1 MAEQNINQYVYKKY
15 RINLESDSMDMSLTS
30 DERDY
35 NQEVIFSP
43 FLIAQTYGDR
53 LPINFNISDPLSA
66 QDLTLT
72 YKNYNTNNVF
82 VSQNYYNPKNLDLT
96 CFSSSTACDIGLTGI
111 DNGLVTKMSGETI
124 YFTNGLYDDSLKFD
138 RLHFDRRLKCF
149 KLPDILK
156 LTIGFRE
163 YQKQLYMRLLVKQIR
178 LLESTTNYM
187 VVFIK
192 DSTNYLDMI
201 MTFSLRE

>member
-82 VSQNYYNPKNLDLT
+82 VSQNYYNPKIRGHPL
-96 CFSSSTACDIGLTGI
+96 ARG
-111 DNGLVTKMSGETI
+111 VH
-124 YFTNGLYDDSLKFD
+124 YLKSYCIF
-138 RLHFDRRLKCF
+138 LW
-149 KLPDILK
+149 
-156 LTIGFRE
+156 
-163 YQKQLYMRLLVKQIR
+163 
-178 LLESTTNYM
+178 
-187 VVFIK
+187 
-192 DSTNYLDMI
+192 
-201 MTFSLRE
+201 

>member
-138 RLHFDRRLKCF
+138 RLHFDRRLKMF
-149 KLPDILK
+149 QVTGTILQ
-156 LTIGFRE
+156 FFFE
-163 YQKQLYMRLLVKQIR
+163 KQLGSRHINK
-178 LLESTTNYM
+178 E
-187 VVFIK
+187 
-192 DSTNYLDMI
+192 
-201 MTFSLRE
+201 

>member
-35 NQEVIFSP
+35 NQEVIFFSV
-43 FLIAQTYGDR
+43 LISQTYGDR
-53 LPINFNISDPLSA
+53 LPINFNINCLNCLL

-96 CFSSSTACDIGLTGI
+96 CFSSSTADIGLTGI

-138 RLHFDRRLKCF
+138 RLHFDRRLKMF
-149 KLPDILK
+149 QVTWI
-156 LTIGFRE
+156 
-163 YQKQLYMRLLVKQIR
+163 Y
-178 LLESTTNYM
+178 
-187 VVFIK
+187 
-192 DSTNYLDMI
+192 
-201 MTFSLRE
+201 